1 MPTGST
7 SSAITP
13 NSTIDAAIIGG
24 GIAGTWA
31 LNLLRKHG
39 YNVILL
45 EADTLGAGQT
55 LASQGMVHGG
65 LKYALSGV
73 LNGASEAIADM
84 PRRWRA
90 CLEGKDDVDLRGA
103 KLLSPTYY
111 MFSADTALGRLRTF
125 FASKALRGRIDK
137 VNKADWPAEFRGF
150 NGVVYLLN
158 DFVLDI
164 ADLLQTLTREHADR
178 IFSFKAD
185 GHNIT
190 PTITPAISPTGTPT
204 GQGYD
209 IHLQDITLHASQ
221 LISCAGNGS
230 EALIKALGVPDI
242 QVQQRP
248 LKQVIVKPKHNV
260 SLYGHCLTGIT
271 TNEPRLTITS
281 SRRNG
286 ELVWYLGGQL
296 ADRGMQLSDDEQIAT
311 AKREL
316 GICVPW
322 LDWQDAEYSVLT
334 VERAEPKQTS
344 GLKPEQA
351 YVVRQGNFIQCF
363 PTKLT
368 LAPDLGDRLLAVMDP
383 PQNPDVF
390 NTIQP
395 LTTVGVA
402 PW

>member
-1 MPTGST
+1 MRDSTRDGS
-7 SSAITP
+7 
-13 NSTIDAAIIGG
+13 IDAAIIGG

-31 LNLLRKHG
+31 LNLLRKRG

-45 EADTLGAGQT
+45 EADALGTGQT

-84 PRRWRA
+84 PRRWAA

-103 KLLSPTYY
+103 KLLSPSYY

-137 VNKADWPAEFRGF
+137 ISKADWPAEFHGF

-185 GHNIT
+185 GGNIT
-190 PTITPAISPTGTPT
+190 PTE
-204 GQGYD
+204 QGYD
-209 IHLQDITLHASQ
+209 IALNDTTLHVAH

-230 EALIKALGVPDI
+230 EALIKALGISDI

-248 LKQVIVKPKHNV
+248 LKQVIVKPKHGV

-281 SRRNG
+281 RNSNG
-286 ELVWYLGGQL
+286 EQVWYLGGQL
-296 ADRGMQLSDDEQIAT
+296 ADRGVGISDEEQIAT

-316 GICVPW
+316 AVCVPW
-322 LDWQDAEYSVLT
+322 LDWHDAEYSVLT
-334 VERAEPKQTS
+334 VERAEPQQTS
-344 GLKPEQA
+344 GLKPDQA
-351 YVVRQGNFIQCF
+351 YVARHGDFIQCF

-383 PQNPDVF
+383 PQCPDTF
-390 NTIQP
+390 STAQP
-395 LTTVGVA
+395 HATMGVA

>member
-7 SSAITP
+7 NSATP
-13 NSTIDAAIIGG
+13 SKSTIDAAIIGG

-31 LNLLRKHG
+31 LNLLRKRG

-90 CLEGKDDVDLRGA
+90 CLEGKDDVDLRGT

-137 VNKADWPAEFRGF
+137 VNKADWPAEFQGF

-158 DFVLDI
+158 DFVLDT

-178 IFSFKAD
+178 IFSCKAD
-185 GHNIT
+185 GDNIKSIIT
-190 PTITPAISPTGTPT
+190 PTTSPARK
-204 GQGYD
+204 GYD
-209 IHLQDITLHASQ
+209 ICLDDMTLHATQ

-230 EALIKALGVPDI
+230 GALIKALGVPGL

-248 LKQVIVKPKHNV
+248 LKQVIVKPKHSV

-296 ADRGMQLSDDEQIAT
+296 ADRGVQLSDDEQIAS

-316 GICVPW
+316 AICVPW

-334 VERAEPKQTS
+334 VERAEPKQSS

-351 YVVRQGNFIQCF
+351 YVIRQGDFIQCF

-383 PQNPDVF
+383 PRWPDAF
-390 NTIQP
+390 TTTHP
-395 LTTVGVA
+395 LAEVGVA